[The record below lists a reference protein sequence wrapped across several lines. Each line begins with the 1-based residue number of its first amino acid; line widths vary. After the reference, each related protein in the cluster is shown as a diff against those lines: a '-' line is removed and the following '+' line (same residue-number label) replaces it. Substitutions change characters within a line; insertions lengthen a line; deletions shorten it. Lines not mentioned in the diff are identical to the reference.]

1 MKQRRVTQANCQH
14 DTDNGAALILA
25 LAMIVIG
32 SLIVLPLLDYAMT
45 ISRSSRIQTNKT
57 TNDESVKAGL
67 RIALADPTSLYEVCA
82 SAGLTTEVPLA
93 TPPGFSVSSTCSWVD
108 AQSAEDPE
116 TLWYSASTIQAGS
129 TLPSGVSEANIVYSG
144 SGAAD
149 PTAWV
154 AASSAE
160 QAGDTIWAPHLPA
173 YDNKFQAKYTMPSGY
188 GDCTVYFPGK
198 YIDPLSITGPGKTFF
213 ANGIYYFENTV
224 TISGDA
230 DVVVGDGAVE
240 GCTTTQEALFDAVND
255 SGDGPD
261 SPSVS
266 GGVGSTFVFGGAGRL
281 VIDNST
287 ATTSRLSIVF
297 NRRYVQDT
305 EVSTASSA
313 GVSIMTVNGLLNGT
327 VIDPMINVD
336 GSIYVPA
343 PMQTGTTP
351 TPAPANFFEP
361 STLVPPDLMT
371 PTTPVI
377 QVNMTAPTP
386 AYVSIPGYISVPQGI
401 VSVSYLDP
409 AALAGKDVRL
419 NGGLLA
425 AQILVSADRPDADT
439 DPLTNF
445 VIGLENPTVQ
455 QTFKIETKTTGATP
469 RVTGT
474 AIVQVNQQ
482 GAFYVN
488 SYVVQSN

>member
-1 MKQRRVTQANCQH
+1 VIKRRELTTDHQH
-14 DTDNGAALILA
+14 DTDKGAALILA

-67 RIALADPTSLYEVCA
+67 RVALADPTSLYEVCA

-93 TPPGFSVSSTCSWVD
+93 IPPGFDVESTCSWVD
-108 AQSAEDPE
+108 AQAAEDPE
-116 TLWYSASTIQAGS
+116 TLWYSATTTQAGS

-160 QAGDTIWAPHLPA
+160 QAGDTIWTPHLPA
-173 YDNKFQAKYTMPSGY
+173 YDNKFQVKYTMPSGY
-188 GDCTVYFPGK
+188 GDCSVYFPGK
-198 YIDPLSITGPGKTFF
+198 YTDPVTITGPGKTFF

-224 TISGDA
+224 TISGNA

-240 GCTTTQEALFDAVND
+240 GCTTTQEALFDAVNVDGD
-255 SGDGPD
+255 SPD
-261 SPSVS
+261 NPSVS
-266 GGVGSTFVFGGAGRL
+266 GGVGSTFVFGGGGRL

-287 ATTSRLSIVF
+287 PTTSSLSVVF
-297 NRRYVQDT
+297 NKRYVQDT

-313 GVSIMTVNGLLNGT
+313 GVSIMTVNGWMNGA
-327 VIDPMINVD
+327 VIDPMSN

-351 TPAPANFFEP
+351 APAPASFFKP
-361 STLVPPDLMT
+361 STLVPPDMTT
-371 PTTPVI
+371 PTTPVV
-377 QVNMTAPTP
+377 QVNMTTPTP
-386 AYVSIPGYISVPQGI
+386 AYVSIPGYIAVPQGI
-401 VSVSYLDP
+401 INVSYAP
-409 AALAGKDVRL
+409 TALPGKDVRL
-419 NGGLLA
+419 NGGVLA
-425 AQILVSADRPDADT
+425 AQIWVSADRPDADT

-455 QTFKIETKTTGATP
+455 QTFKIETETIGATP
-469 RVTGT
+469 KVTGT